1 MADREGRLMVT
12 GACGQIGSELTM
24 ALRERFGGDNVV
36 AVGHVTEPSSTLRES
51 GPFES
56 ADVRDFGALDRLVG
70 KHEVDSIYHLAAI
83 LSAKGEENP
92 SLAWDVNVNGLM
104 NVLEIARRRRLAQ
117 VFVPSSI
124 AVFGPDVPKESAPQD
139 AVLNP
144 ATIYGISKRAGE
156 GLARHYARRFG
167 LDIRGLRYP
176 GIISGET
183 LPGGGTT
190 DYAVEIFY
198 AADSSGHYQCF
209 VREDTVLPMMY
220 MPDCIRATLD
230 LMDAPADGLS
240 KPECYNVAGMSF
252 SAGQL
257 AQEIRHHL
265 PGFTCSFVPDRRQ
278 AIADSWPMRVDD
290 HLARQEW
297 NWTPSFG
304 LASMVEDMM
313 ARF

>member
-1 MADREGRLMVT
+1 MTDANSTTAAFAD
-12 GACGQIGSELTM
+12 
-24 ALRERFGGDNVV
+24 
-36 AVGHVTEPSSTLRES
+36 
-51 GPFES
+51 
-56 ADVRDFGALDRLVG
+56 ADMT
-70 KHEVDSIYHLAAI
+70 LAAHKSRWA
-83 LSAKGEENP
+83 LFWEQFGTN
-92 SLAWDVNVNGLM
+92 
-104 NVLEIARRRRLAQ
+104 RLA
-117 VFVPSSI
+117 VAGMVIFVLFFAAALTGLALTSGTDP
-124 AVFGPDVPKESAPQD
+124 
-139 AVLNP
+139 VLNP

-220 MPDCIRATLD
+220 MPDCIKATLD
-230 LMDAPADGLS
+230 LMDAPPDGLS
-240 KPECYNVAGMSF
+240 QPECYNVAGMSF

-290 HLARQEW
+290 QLARQEW
-297 NWTPSFG
+297 DWNPSFG
-304 LASMVEDMM
+304 LSSMVEDMM